1 MVRATFAGYS
11 TALSAL
17 QANQKR
23 LDITGQNLAN
33 MNTPG
38 YTRQQLQ
45 TSSLNYTNPISHY
58 MSGNDRVVGFG
69 VKMDKVVQIRDPYLD
84 IQYRSQMVKSGYT
97 DQMQASLD
105 RLADIFDESSIKGFQ
120 DAFDDISATLIN
132 IADAGKVHDPIYEA
146 ELRARMQDLT
156 NLFNDA
162 SRQIDEAE
170 RVEYSKLDG
179 TGTSE
184 QGMVQQVNDLLRQIG
199 NLNREI
205 KHSQIYGQ
213 EALELMDERNLLLDE
228 LSSYIPIEVTYYKD
242 RNYDG
247 KTDPEATQYEYDAK
261 GNIIGKKDWP
271 DDLRVDMVYQKPDG
285 STDRI
290 TLVEGTVGK
299 GDDNYGYL
307 QLQLAGAQT
316 VGNSDGNLTADK
328 DGQITNAGNLNL
340 SDDTSDL
347 AHIKLV
353 FNGFT
358 PSANG
363 SGGEPNNTPKSVTF
377 GAPYTIDANGSAT
390 KTGEANHF
398 ASDTTSIQASLDML
412 WKHGKTV
419 DNIDTVRGYEYYRD
433 EMDTLARAFANVMNA
448 INEEGN
454 QNAAGNNN
462 NPRAILFAA
471 KDGSA
476 TITAANIGISDAW
489 TSGTIHIG
497 STFRDNKDANAT
509 ILNMQEALKA
519 TYPYTNPFN
528 KDLEDVLASVN
539 PDLKNN
545 SFVGYANH
553 VSTILAND
561 SYSNQAYLKTNMTVL
576 NGIQNS
582 RDSVSGV
589 SLDEEASNMMMYMSA
604 YSAASRLMTT
614 LDQALDILINNTG
627 VVGR

>member
-84 IQYRSQMVKSGYT
+84 IQYRDQMVKSGYT

-105 RLADIFDESSIKGFQ
+105 RLADIFDESTISGFQ
-120 DAFDDISATLIN
+120 NAFADIKATLKN
-132 IADAGKVHDPIYEA
+132 MADSGKVHDPIYEA
-146 ELRARMQDLT
+146 ELRTRMQTLT

-247 KTDPEATQYEYDAK
+247 ETDPEKMQYEYAAD
-261 GNIIGKKDWP
+261 GVTIIGKKEWP
-271 DDLRVDMVYQKPDG
+271 DDLRVDMVYQDKNGD
-285 STDRI
+285 TQRL

-299 GDDNYGYL
+299 GNDNYGYL
-307 QLQLAGAQT
+307 QLKDATGT
-316 VGNSDGNLTADK
+316 LTTDK
-328 DGQITNAGNLNL
+328 DGNAPTGQIDLSNDTTAIAGIQL
-340 SDDTSDL
+340 DF
-347 AHIKLV
+347 V
-353 FNGFT
+353 GFT
-358 PSANG
+358 YGAKG
-363 SGGEPNNTPKSVTF
+363 SGGEKNAETVTF
-377 GAPYTIDANGSAT
+377 GYPYKDPTTASDN
-390 KTGEANHF
+390 ANHF
-398 ASDTTSIQASLDML
+398 ASDTTSIQSTLDML
-412 WKHGKTV
+412 WKAGQTV
-419 DNIDTVRGYEYYRD
+419 ANIDTVRGYEYYREQID
-433 EMDTLARAFANVMNA
+433 HLAATFAGVMND
-448 INEEGN
+448 INNKGTHTVLETG
-454 QNAAGNNN
+454 G
-462 NPRAILFAA
+462 PPFDLFTP
-471 KDGSA
+471 KDNF
-476 TITAANIGISDAW
+476 TAANIRISDAW

-497 STFRDNKDANAT
+497 STFGSNINANAT
-509 ILNMQEALKA
+509 ILNMSAALEA
-519 TYPYTNPFN
+519 TYPYTNDLNPELAAIIGNN
-528 KDLEDVLASVN
+528 KYDLG
-539 PDLKNN
+539 NN
-545 SFVGYANH
+545 SFSSFANH

-561 SYSNQAYLKTNMTVL
+561 SYTNQAYLKTNMTVL

>member
-69 VKMDKVVQIRDPYLD
+69 VHMDKVVQIRDPYLD
-84 IQYRSQMVKSGYT
+84 IQYRNQMVKSGYT

-105 RLADIFDESSIKGFQ
+105 RLSDIFDESAVKGFQ
-120 DAFDDISATLIN
+120 GAFSDILATLVN
-132 IADAGKVHDPIYEA
+132 MADSPKVNDPIYEA
-146 ELRARMQDLT
+146 ELRTRMQALT
-156 NLFNDA
+156 NLLNDA

-179 TGTSE
+179 TGTNE

-199 NLNREI
+199 NLNRQI

-242 RNYDG
+242 RDQDG
-247 KTDPEATQYEYDAK
+247 TTDPEPTQYEYDSK

-271 DDLRVDMVYQKPDG
+271 DDLRVDMVYQDAAGK
-285 STDRI
+285 TQRL
-290 TLVEGTVGK
+290 TLVEGTVGE
-299 GDDNYGYL
+299 GNENYGFL
-307 QLQLAGAQT
+307 QLTSGGDTITTDKEGNAPAGTIDLSNDTTALAG
-316 VGNSDGNLTADK
+316 
-328 DGQITNAGNLNL
+328 
-340 SDDTSDL
+340 
-347 AHIKLV
+347 IKLNFV
-353 FNGFT
+353 GFT
-358 PSANG
+358 HTASG
-363 SGGEPNNTPKSVTF
+363 SGGEKNPETVTF
-377 GAPYTIDANGSAT
+377 AAPYTLDANGNPVPNT
-390 KTGEANHF
+390 TDANHF
-398 ASDTTSIQASLDML
+398 ASDTTSIQSTLDMI
-412 WKHGKTV
+412 WKRGKTV
-419 DNIDTVRGYEYYRD
+419 AGHDTVRGYEYYRD
-433 EMDTLARAFANVMNA
+433 EIDTLAKSFAKVMNQ
-448 INEEGN
+448 INALGN
-454 QNAAGNNN
+454 RENGT
-462 NPRAILFAA
+462 PTGTYDLLKS
-471 KDGSA
+471 KDPA
-476 TITAANIGISDAW
+476 NTDITAANIGINDDW
-489 TSGTIHIG
+489 VSGNIG
-497 STFRDNKDANAT
+497 IGTAITAPGGEGNQNDTVLIMA
-509 ILNMQEALKA
+509 EALRA
-519 TYPYTNPFN
+519 TYPYTNMNTAMQDLF
-528 KDLEDVLASVN
+528 KDL
-539 PDLKNN
+539 DLKNN
-545 SFVGYANH
+545 SFANYANH
-553 VSTILAND
+553 IATTLAND
-561 SYSNQAYLKTNMTVL
+561 SYNNQAYLKTNMTVL

>member
-105 RLADIFDESSIKGFQ
+105 RLADIFDESTISGFQ
-120 DAFDDISATLIN
+120 NAFADISATLKN

-146 ELRARMQDLT
+146 ELRARMQTLT

-242 RNYDG
+242 RDYDG
-247 KTDPEATQYEYDAK
+247 ETDPEATQYEYDSK

-271 DDLRVDMVYQKPDG
+271 DDLRVDMVYQDKNGD
-285 STDRI
+285 TQRL

-299 GDDNYGYL
+299 GNDNYGYL
-307 QLQLAGAQT
+307 QLKDATGT
-316 VGNSDGNLTADK
+316 LTTDK
-328 DGQITNAGNLNL
+328 DGNAPTGQIDLSNDTTAIAGIQL
-340 SDDTSDL
+340 DF
-347 AHIKLV
+347 V
-353 FNGFT
+353 GFT
-358 PSANG
+358 YGAKG
-363 SGGEPNNTPKSVTF
+363 SGGEKNPETVTF
-377 GAPYTIDANGSAT
+377 GYPYDAAG
-390 KTGEANHF
+390 TGTSGNANHF
-398 ASDTTSIQASLDML
+398 ASDTTSIQSTLDML
-412 WKHGKTV
+412 WKSGQTV
-419 DNIDTVRGYEYYRD
+419 ANIDTVRGYEYYREQID
-433 EMDTLARAFANVMNA
+433 HLAATFAGVMND
-448 INEEGN
+448 INRKGN
-454 QNAAGNNN
+454 ENNAGSAD
-462 NPRAILFAA
+462 AYLFTT
-471 KDGSA
+471 KDGQ
-476 TITAANIGISDAW
+476 TTGFTAANIGISDAW

-497 STFRDNKDANAT
+497 STFGDNIDANAT
-509 ILNMQEALKA
+509 ILNMMEALKA
-519 TYPYTNPFN
+519 TYPYTN
-528 KDLEDVLASVN
+528 DLN
-539 PDLKNN
+539 PDLAAIIGNNKYDLGNN
-545 SFVGYANH
+545 SFSSFANH

-561 SYSNQAYLKTNMTVL
+561 SYTNQAYLKTNMTVL

>member
-84 IQYRSQMVKSGYT
+84 IQYRNQMVKSGYT

-105 RLADIFDESSIKGFQ
+105 RLADIFDESSVKGFQ
-120 DAFDDISATLIN
+120 NAFSDILATLVN
-132 IADAGKVHDPIYEA
+132 MADSPKVNDPIYEA
-146 ELRARMQDLT
+146 ELRTRMQALT
-156 NLFNDA
+156 NLLNDA

-184 QGMVQQVNDLLRQIG
+184 QGAIQQVNDLLRQIG
-199 NLNREI
+199 NLNRDI
-205 KHSQIYGQ
+205 KHAQIYGQ

-242 RNYDG
+242 RDQNG
-247 KTDPEATQYEYDAK
+247 TTDPEATQYEYDSK
-261 GNIIGKKDWP
+261 GNIIGKKNWP

-285 STDRI
+285 STARL

-299 GDDNYGYL
+299 GNANYGYL
-307 QLQLAGAQT
+307 QL
-316 VGNSDGNLTADK
+316 SDANGTLTTDK
-328 DGQITNAGNLNL
+328 DGTAPDGQIDL
-340 SDDTSDL
+340 SDDTSAL
-347 AHIKLV
+347 AEIKLT
-353 FNGFT
+353 FHGFEQT
-358 PSANG
+358 
-363 SGGEPNNTPKSVTF
+363 
-377 GAPYTIDANGSAT
+377 ANGSAGKPDT
-390 KTGEANHF
+390 VTFGKPYDDAGNKQTDANHF
-398 ASDTTSIQASLDML
+398 ASDTTSIQSTLDML
-412 WKHGKTV
+412 WKDGQTV
-419 DNIDTVRGYEYYRD
+419 DTIDTVRGYEYYRD
-433 EMDTLARAFANVMNA
+433 EIDNLAKSFAKVMNTLNA
-448 INEEGN
+448 LGN
-454 QNAAGNNN
+454 LENGT
-462 NPRAILFAA
+462 PSGKYDLFKS
-471 KDGSA
+471 KDPA
-476 TITAANIGISDAW
+476 NTDITAANIGISDDW
-489 TSGTIHIG
+489 VSGKIG
-497 STFRDNKDANAT
+497 IGTAITAAGGKGDQNDT
-509 ILNMQEALKA
+509 VLNMAEALRA
-519 TYPYTNPFN
+519 TYPYTNMNTAMQDLF
-528 KDLEDVLASVN
+528 KDL
-539 PDLKNN
+539 DLKNN
-545 SFVGYANH
+545 SFANYANH
-553 VSTILAND
+553 ISTTLAND
-561 SYSNQAYLKTNMTVL
+561 SYNNQANLKTNMTVL
-576 NGIQNS
+576 NGIHNS

-589 SLDEEASNMMMYMSA
+589 SLDEEASNMMAYMSA

>member
-120 DAFDDISATLIN
+120 NAFSDIAATLTN

-247 KTDPEATQYEYDAK
+247 LTDAEKTQYEYDAK

-299 GDDNYGYL
+299 GNDNYGYL
-307 QLQLAGAQT
+307 QLSLDGKTITTDKNGTAPADTIDLSGSPKDLLAKLT
-316 VGNSDGNLTADK
+316 LDFVGFKQA
-328 DGQITNAGNLNL
+328 
-340 SDDTSDL
+340 
-347 AHIKLV
+347 
-353 FNGFT
+353 
-358 PSANG
+358 ANG
-363 SGGEPNNTPKSVTF
+363 SGGTADKVTF
-377 GAPYTIDANGSAT
+377 GYPYDTAGTAASGN
-390 KTGEANHF
+390 ANHF
-398 ASDTTSIQASLDML
+398 ASDTTSIQSTLDML
-412 WKHGKTV
+412 WKSGQTAP
-419 DNIDTVRGYEYYRD
+419 NIDTVRGYEYYRK
-433 EMDTLARAFANVMNA
+433 EMDHLAETFANVMNA
-448 INEEGN
+448 INEKGN
-454 QNAAGNNN
+454 ENAAGNNN
-462 NPRAILFAA
+462 TPKAILFAA
-471 KDGSA
+471 KDGGT
-476 TITAANIGISDAW
+476 TITAANIGISDDW
-489 TSGTIHIG
+489 ISGKIHIG
-497 STFRDNKDANAT
+497 STFGSNIDANAT
-509 ILNMQEALKA
+509 ILNLKEALTA
-519 TYPYTNPFN
+519 TYPYTNPSN
-528 KDLEDVLASVN
+528 QELQDVLDKITPK

-545 SFVGYANH
+545 SFGGYANH

-561 SYSNQAYLKTNMTVL
+561 SYTNQAYLKTNMTVL